1 MFLIFNEV
9 QKWNFTQKV
18 HFYQCT
24 STIEDVDDG
33 MVLGKFDQSPV
44 FFEAGPIGISRLYAF
59 ASPALVP
66 TPAPV
71 RSSCSST
78 SGQCFLDP
86 RGSQARD
93 CIAACKCIA
102 PHNCGVHNNTISC
115 GVSIIGCSVCDVCC
129 EPWITAQSSCDGFFE
144 APVPNGCGNQTN
156 QPTPAPTPVVAYGC
170 NSTTGPKRITVA
182 RRMQCNLQ
190 ATDPRSNTKSYT
202 SADASADTHDVHLQ
216 HNDGALR
223 GGPDRPAIAGR
234 VHRHLQAVT
243 PIPSLLSLS
252 LG

>member
-1 MFLIFNEV
+1 MPAWSSAVRPESCIFRSRTHGHRHLQTICICKPCPRANTCPSEV
-9 QKWNFTQKV
+9 QLQLEVWSMF
-18 HFYQCT
+18 
-24 STIEDVDDG
+24 S
-33 MVLGKFDQSPV
+33 
-44 FFEAGPIGISRLYAF
+44 GPTRL
-59 ASPALVP
+59 
-66 TPAPV
+66 T
-71 RSSCSST
+71 
-78 SGQCFLDP
+78 
-86 RGSQARD
+86 QARD

-202 SADASADTHDVHLQ
+202 SADASADTHDVQLQ

-223 GGPDRPAIAGR
+223 GGPARPAIAGR